1 MAGSTPL
8 AELSP
13 LPELHSIPPT
23 RILFLVC
30 RGIPD
35 SGSWALT
42 ARSSDDYNG
51 TTAIVVVVLFDRF
64 LAAGHRSRRP
74 KPYLSRARSSTS
86 SGDMPAAYM
95 ARAGRPPVLSAMPD
109 DTPFAAFVALC
120 EGLVGTKKRN
130 EKVDLVGRFLQ
141 GLGCGELEAGARF
154 VIGRPL
160 PEPDDSTLD
169 VSWQTLVKAEA
180 PAGES
185 ARPEGPLLIS
195 DVRETFSLLAACS
208 GPGSQGRRK
217 ALLEALFSR
226 ATLSEAGWLE
236 HIIFREMQH
245 GVGEGVML
253 EAIARAADVE
263 PSLVKRAM
271 MFLGDV
277 GQAARIALCEGRQA
291 LEEVGLS
298 VGHPI
303 QPMLAQL
310 AESVEKAIDEHGG
323 RSAFEFKF
331 DGARVQIHI
340 HEGTTEIFSRRLSD
354 VTASLPD
361 VVALVGEGVRA
372 RDVVVEGEVVAQ
384 RPDGKPL
391 PFQELMR
398 RFRRVHEIEA
408 MVEEVPVQL
417 YLFDLL
423 FLNGELLID
432 RPYAERWDRLQ
443 EIVSPEL
450 LAERIVSGDGAEAG
464 AFLQNAMD
472 AGHEGLIAKAL
483 DSPYSPGARGKK
495 WLKIK
500 PADCLD
506 LVIVA
511 ADWGYGRRTGWL
523 SNYHLAARSE
533 ESGEF
538 SMIGKTFKGLTDEQF
553 REMTQ
558 RLLERKVREKRG
570 TVYVHPEIVVEV
582 AYNEIQRSPRYASG
596 YALRFARIKSIRYD
610 KSPQQADTI
619 ERVAELFGRQFER
632 KGR

>member
-1 MAGSTPL
+1 MS
-8 AELSP
+8 
-13 LPELHSIPPT
+13 
-23 RILFLVC
+23 
-30 RGIPD
+30 
-35 SGSWALT
+35 
-42 ARSSDDYNG
+42 
-51 TTAIVVVVLFDRF
+51 
-64 LAAGHRSRRP
+64 
-74 KPYLSRARSSTS
+74 
-86 SGDMPAAYM
+86 
-95 ARAGRPPVLSAMPD
+95 D
-109 DTPFAAFVALC
+109 DTPFAAFVSLC
-120 EGLVGTKKRN
+120 EGLAGTKKRN
-130 EKVDLVGRFLQ
+130 EKMELVSQFLRS
-141 GLGCGELEAGARF
+141 LGCAELEAGARF

-169 VSWQTLVKAEA
+169 VSWQTLVKTE
-180 PAGES
+180 PPVRES
-185 ARPEGPLLIS
+185 GRPKESLLIS
-195 DVRETFSLLAACS
+195 DVRETFTRLAACS
-208 GPGSQGRRK
+208 GPGSQERRR

-226 ATLSEAGWLE
+226 ATPLEARWLR

-253 EAIARAADVE
+253 DAIGRAAGVE
-263 PSLVKRAM
+263 PALVKRAM

-277 GQAARIALCEGRQA
+277 GQVARIAVCEGRQA
-291 LEEVGLS
+291 LEEVGFS

-310 AESVEKAIDEHGG
+310 AETAEKAIEEHGG
-323 RSAFEFKF
+323 RSAFEFKL

-340 HEGTTEIFSRRLSD
+340 HEGGTEIFSRRLSD

-361 VVALVGEGVRA
+361 IVALVGKGVRA
-372 RDVVVEGEVVAQ
+372 RDAVIEGEVVAE

-408 MVEEVPVQL
+408 MVEEVPVRL

-423 FLNGELLID
+423 YLDGELLID
-432 RPYAERWDRLQ
+432 RSYAERWDRLRG
-443 EIVSPEL
+443 IVNPEL
-450 LAERIVSGDGAEAG
+450 LAERIVSGDGEEAK
-464 AFLQNAMD
+464 AFLQSALG
-472 AGHEGLIAKAL
+472 AGHEGLMAKEL
-483 DSPYSPGARGKK
+483 DSPYTPGARGKK

-500 PADCLD
+500 PADYLD

-511 ADWGYGRRTGWL
+511 AEWGYGRRTGWL

-533 ESGEF
+533 EGGEF
-538 SMIGKTFKGLTDEQF
+538 DMIGKTFKGLTDEQF

-558 RLLERKVREKRG
+558 RLLERKVRERRG
-570 TVYVHPEIVVEV
+570 TVYVRPEIVVEV

-596 YALRFARIKSIRYD
+596 YSLRFARIKSIRYD
-610 KSPQQADTI
+610 KGPQQADTI